1 MKRAARELMARRERS
16 TAVTRINHRPA
27 ENQIWSN
34 SLSRA
39 RWYSDNSPDHQIV
52 QGWIVHPYIRYSDTE
67 GQTAIEPFYWN
78 YSTKENEH
86 ISYGPVMQDGR
97 VFIQDRWV
105 LLSPDGRMHYPFPP
119 ILHLIQMPEGL
130 LWTYRDAED
139 NLFTMADIQDQDL
152 SQAVLEL
159 DPNPESGAATTS
171 LVSASGT
178 SLGSS
183 NRF

>member
-1 MKRAARELMARRERS
+1 MKKAARELMARRERS
-16 TAVTRINHRPA
+16 TAVLKINHRPA

-39 RWYSDNSPDHQIV
+39 RWYADNAPDHQIV

-67 GQTAIEPFYWN
+67 GQTALEPYYWN

-86 ISYGPVMQDGR
+86 INYGPATLENR
-97 VFIQDRWV
+97 VWIQDRWV
-105 LLSPDGRMHYPFPP
+105 LLNPTGTMHYPFPP
-119 ILHLIQMPEGL
+119 ILHLLQMPEGL
-130 LWTYRDAED
+130 LWTFRDADD
-139 NLFTMADIQDQDL
+139 NLLTLADIQDADL
-152 SQAVLEL
+152 AQAVLEL
-159 DPNPESGAATTS
+159 DPNPESGGATTS